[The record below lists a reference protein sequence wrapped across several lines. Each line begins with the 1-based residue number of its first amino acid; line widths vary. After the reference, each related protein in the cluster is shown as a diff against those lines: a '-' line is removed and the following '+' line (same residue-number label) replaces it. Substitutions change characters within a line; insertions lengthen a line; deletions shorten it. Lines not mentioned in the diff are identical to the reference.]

1 MSFNRRSV
9 DHKKG
14 KSRNLVARDD
24 NNRGGV
30 HGKSIKAQRTNLKKS
45 LNQYDIEDFDDLEL
59 QFDKDYQ

>member
-1 MSFNRRSV
+1 MSFSRRSV

-24 NNRGGV
+24 TNKGGV

-45 LNQYDIEDFDDLEL
+45 LNQYDIEDFFETENS
-59 QFDKDYQ
+59 FDQDYQ